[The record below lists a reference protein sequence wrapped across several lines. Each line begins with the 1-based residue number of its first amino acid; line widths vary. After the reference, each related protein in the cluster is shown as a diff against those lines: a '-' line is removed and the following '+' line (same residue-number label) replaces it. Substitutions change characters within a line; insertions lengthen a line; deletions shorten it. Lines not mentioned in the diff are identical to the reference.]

1 MKLRL
6 FKIFLSIDVLI
17 CAIVIGSFFWGLI
30 DGSVSSFNIGIW
42 IVIFA
47 VLAAII
53 FSSLWLKT
61 IGYPV
66 FGMIL
71 LLVLAVPGLLSGL
84 FLFLFVVSGS
94 SWN

>member
-6 FKIFLSIDVLI
+6 FKIFLGIDLLI
-17 CAIVIGSFFWGLI
+17 CAIVIVFFFVGLA

-42 IVIFA
+42 IIIYV
-47 VLAAII
+47 VLAAIM
-53 FSSLWLKT
+53 FGSLGLKKS
-61 IGYPV
+61 GYPV
-66 FGMIL
+66 LGTIL